1 MEFSVL
7 GPISPRETK
16 KALIILSSLVISMN
30 PAVAVVV
37 VFPVVV
43 VVASG
48 GVAVGSRVL
57 LVMLYCLRMDAGS
70 SCST

>member
-1 MEFSVL
+1 
-7 GPISPRETK
+7 
-16 KALIILSSLVISMN
+16 MN

-37 VFPVVV
+37 VFPVAV